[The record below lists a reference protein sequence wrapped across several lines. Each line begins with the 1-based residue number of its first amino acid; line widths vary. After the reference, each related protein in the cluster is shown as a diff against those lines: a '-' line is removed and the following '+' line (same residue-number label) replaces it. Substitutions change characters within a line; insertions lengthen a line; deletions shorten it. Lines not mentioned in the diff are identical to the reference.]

1 MFVDLDRLS
10 YPSWMP
16 TVDISDECCLV
27 PVDAVVLGVGV
38 FDDGGFVQLSLPAI
52 GFVLLKSGGEV
63 PASLADVHFAALAWN
78 LVDSGAVLRIT
89 PVLV

>member
-1 MFVDLDRLS
+1 MFVDLDCLS

-52 GFVLLKSGGEV
+52 GFVLLKSGGR
-63 PASLADVHFAALAWN
+63 SL
-78 LVDSGAVLRIT
+78 
-89 PVLV
+89 PVSPMYTLPHWHGIS